1 MTIYPDQI
9 DNTTSLPPA
18 VDNSTPVQ
26 AEVVNNLRA
35 AIVAIEQELGP
46 KPSATYGTLAARL
59 GVLENTVGNLQIIE
73 LEGDLGHTLETPFV
87 IGIWGRPISSAPP
100 NVGNVLVW
108 NGIAW
113 IPAPQSG
120 GGGGGGFT
128 AGGDLTGTSL
138 LQVVVGLQGRPVS
151 STAPTTNQV
160 LTWNGTTWI
169 PKGVATSPYS
179 ANLNVTPTLT
189 QVGSTVATP
198 PFTASYSGGVGPP
211 VTAVFT
217 DSDGNAPVNV
227 IGTPTAFNSPYSY
240 TKNAYGAVETY
251 TLTTSDGNST
261 VAPTA
266 TTTWTQLVYWGV
278 GPAGGGGAAFIQ
290 ALGNSQL
297 QLSRNGTFNVTAGPT
312 QKVYYAYRTAYGA
325 ATFTVGGFS
334 GGFALDSTTIS
345 VTNTDGF
352 TENYTLYES
361 DNVGLGNIT
370 VVVT

>member
-1 MTIYPDQI
+1 MTNYPAQI
-9 DNTTSLPPA
+9 DTSISLPSA
-18 VDNSTPVQ
+18 VDNLTPVMGS
-26 AEVVNNLRA
+26 VVNRLRD
-35 AIVAIEQELGP
+35 AILAIETELGI
-46 KPSATYGTLAARL
+46 KPSGLYTTVRARL
-59 GVLENTVGNLQIIE
+59 DAIEAGLNSLQIIS
-73 LEGDLGHTLETPFV
+73 LAGDLGGTLTNPKV
-87 IGIWGRPISSAPP
+87 IGIQGRPVSTVPP
-100 NVGNVLVW
+100 NLNDVLVW
-108 NGIAW
+108 DGIAW
-113 IPAPQSG
+113 VPAPQS

-128 AGGDLTGTSL
+128 AGGDLSGLSTS
-138 LQVVVGLQGRPVS
+138 QRVIGLQGRPVS

-160 LTWNGTTWI
+160 LTWNGTAWI

-217 DSDGNAPVNV
+217 DSDGNAPVDV
-227 IGTPTAFNSPYSY
+227 IATPTAFNSPYSY
-240 TKNAYGAVETY
+240 TKNAYGVVETF

-261 VAPTA
+261 VMPTA

-290 ALGNSQL
+290 GLASSQL
-297 QLSRNGTFNVTAGPT
+297 QLSRNGTFTVNAGPT

-334 GGFALDSTTIS
+334 GGFSADSTTIS
-345 VTNTDGF
+345 VTNTNGF

-361 DNVGLGNIT
+361 DNLGLGNIT